1 MTNSIKV
8 GWETSQSDGRKTS
21 GPGTGGPTPA
31 RGNGGKRWPIG
42 TDVQGL
48 YLSLL
53 GRPGLVPV
61 PRQIA
66 GLARRVKG
74 GMARGYSN

>member
-1 MTNSIKV
+1 VGNQSIRWAEDFGPRNRRTN
-8 GWETSQSDGRKTS
+8 
-21 GPGTGGPTPA
+21 PA
-31 RGNGGKRWPIG
+31 RGTAANAGRLAT
-42 TDVQGL
+42 TDSTDAQEL
-48 YLSLL
+48 YHSLL

-66 GLARRVKG
+66 GVAWRVKG

>member
-1 MTNSIKV
+1 M
-8 GWETSQSDGRKTS
+8 GGRLRAPEPADQPRR
-21 GPGTGGPTPA
+21 GGTAANAGRLATTD
-31 RGNGGKRWPIG
+31 G